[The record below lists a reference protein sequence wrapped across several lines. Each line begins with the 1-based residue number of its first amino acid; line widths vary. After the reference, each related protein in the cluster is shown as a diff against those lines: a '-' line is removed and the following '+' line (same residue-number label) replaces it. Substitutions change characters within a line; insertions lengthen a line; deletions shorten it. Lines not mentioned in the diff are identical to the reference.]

1 MKYLLY
7 LFPTIATIKL
17 CDWLYL
23 SIVND
28 HKLIYTLTIAA
39 LLPPVLLSFRKIPQI
54 IHLKNKTVK
63 DSYVALFD
71 KTDLKIKTKINR
83 CRKFYDILTT
93 RIIIFLSTNVF
104 KKYNIEKSKIKPEII
119 YAKAYNCI
127 SVMNWVSSTIA
138 ILILMFL
145 NCELELV
152 GNSDLANFWAQEK
165 LEAFVG
171 GLLGFIIYVFLIFLM
186 LTVYNPLSDFNQAEK
201 SS

>member
-1 MKYLLY
+1 
-7 LFPTIATIKL
+7 
-17 CDWLYL
+17 
-23 SIVND
+23 
-28 HKLIYTLTIAA
+28 
-39 LLPPVLLSFRKIPQI
+39 
-54 IHLKNKTVK
+54 
-63 DSYVALFD
+63 
-71 KTDLKIKTKINR
+71 
-83 CRKFYDILTT
+83 
-93 RIIIFLSTNVF
+93 
-104 KKYNIEKSKIKPEII
+104 
-119 YAKAYNCI
+119 
-127 SVMNWVSSTIA
+127 MNWVSSTIA